1 MDEEEEEERD
11 KERGQGHGTLR
22 LLILMSSVRLLCVSK
37 PGSKVKMRKEKA
49 CHFFGFHTLFGMRPL
64 F

>member
-1 MDEEEEEERD
+1 MEEEEEEERD

-37 PGSKVKMRKEKA
+37 TGSKVKMRKEKA
-49 CHFFGFHTLFGMRPL
+49 CHFFGTYTLFLAHTLF
-64 F
+64 

>member
-11 KERGQGHGTLR
+11 KERGQGHGSLR

-37 PGSKVKMRKEKA
+37 PGSKVV
-49 CHFFGFHTLFGMRPL
+49 FFLFETFIFVAIYR
-64 F
+64 